1 MKALTLLLLLSFSSA
16 RACEDYD
23 AKGNDMSI
31 KCFKQ
36 NPNLKFPDFDNP
48 LASMSGFPVADEK
61 GDVEKAWNEKIPD
74 DFHRTGGS
82 MLYGWIKMCRDDRDP
97 EGIFRGEY
105 VDKEKR
111 YTGKFRYVH
120 PEGKPI
126 PEDLFSAYSLSN
138 FASSSVDVRPLNRD
152 RRPINY
158 FYLEPVNPED
168 IERWVYEE

>member
-31 KCFKQ
+31 KCFEDSSE
-36 NPNLKFPDFDNP
+36 LGYD
-48 LASMSGFPVADEK
+48 PVDQWSIDKTE
-61 GDVEKAWNEKIPD
+61 EAWGKKIPSHL
-74 DFHRTGGS
+74 FQIGGS

-105 VDKEKR
+105 VDRGKR
-111 YTGKFRYVH
+111 YTGKFRYVP

-126 PEDLFSAYSLSN
+126 PEDLFSAYILSS
-138 FASSSVDVRPLNRD
+138 FADSSVNVRPRNRET
-152 RRPINY
+152 RPINY

-168 IERWVYEE
+168 IEFWVYEE